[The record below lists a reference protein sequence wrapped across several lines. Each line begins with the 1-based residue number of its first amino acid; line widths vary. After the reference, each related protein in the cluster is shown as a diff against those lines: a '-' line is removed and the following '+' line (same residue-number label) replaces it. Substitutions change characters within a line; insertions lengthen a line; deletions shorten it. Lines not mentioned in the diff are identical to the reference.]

1 MTTWVETPSGGRGR
15 GPRGLLRAWVEVL
28 VRPRR
33 FFRTGVAPGDQA
45 PGLTFFVAVV
55 LCAEATRYALEPG
68 SYPSLP
74 VSEPLAAIFL
84 LSLVGALVAPL
95 ALHAVA
101 ALQTLALGLTV
112 PDRAGVSQTV
122 QVLAYAT
129 APCAVAGLPVPA
141 LRVACAAYGAAL
153 LILGLSVV
161 HETSLARAVA
171 AGVIPAA
178 AVFGYGF
185 CGFASL
191 AAIGSSI

>member
-55 LCAEATRYALEPG
+55 LCAEATRYALESG
-68 SYPSLP
+68 SYPNLP

-101 ALQTLALGLTV
+101 ALQTLALLLTV

-129 APCAVAGLPVPA
+129 APCAVAGLPVPE
-141 LRVACAAYGAAL
+141 LRVACAAYGTTL

-161 HETSLARAVA
+161 HGTSLARAAA
-171 AGVIPAA
+171 AGAIPAA
-178 AVFGYGF
+178 VVFGYGF
-185 CGFASL
+185 RGFASL
-191 AAIGSSI
+191 AVIGSPV